1 MYEDDRRK
9 LSEHNKRVRV
19 AAYRMPTPGLRNSF
33 KALAYRADRTT
44 STDEG
49 CTVHGVAMRT
59 IAKLAMRS
67 GYERSQRQLWK
78 DLALF
83 ERHGVAKRTPGKRTG
98 RRQEPSTIYLSFTVT
113 LPEAEEL
120 ACRESM
126 MAELAGWHGEPEGTR
141 PATVEPRPVER
152 PAIERIEDYE
162 EMLTHLGITYEKCR
176 LCQQLISEGRHTP
189 RSAKPLHE
197 MFMS

>member
-1 MYEDDRRK
+1 
-9 LSEHNKRVRV
+9 VT
-19 AAYRMPTPGLRNSF
+19 AARPG
-33 KALAYRADRTT
+33 RAGGHR
-44 STDEG
+44 
-49 CTVHGVAMRT
+49 
-59 IAKLAMRS
+59 
-67 GYERSQRQLWK
+67 QRIGPRPYARL
-78 DLALF
+78 
-83 ERHGVAKRTPGKRTG
+83 
-98 RRQEPSTIYLSFTVT
+98 LSFTVT

-120 ACRESM
+120 ACHESM

-141 PATVEPRPVER
+141 PASVEPKPVER
-152 PAIERIEDYE
+152 PASERIEDYE